1 MPRGKKNLIVSSDP
15 RVKEAKNGKTTL
27 KTFLFKIR
35 DICRNNGIQM
45 DENGNIYADLIYDDL
60 LFLKDLWKLLESKE
74 LSLDIE
80 YILNGTT
87 LRSIKLNDIATLKNG
102 DSSHMCDVFNRI
114 WLQLQRSNL
123 KSIFDRDFALKGIL
137 KDDQLK
143 TKYKPVLGDILEYVG
158 KVELE
163 EHEDTDPY
171 EYFTQDLKKTKSK
184 YFGQFYTPQTV
195 TECCVNEIKPKF
207 GETGLD
213 PAAGTSKFMRT
224 AASYI
229 AKNENKSEWEAF
241 NLMETVEIES
251 RVHRQGIL
259 GSFIKYKKLA
269 DMNKIRKGNAFD
281 LLLKEETQYDYIL
294 GNPPYGGTVDGF
306 DSLYYTETTEM
317 KAKRLIK
324 TKFVNPIIKHPFI
337 SVKKDTSVLFL
348 QLIVNKLK
356 NGGRAA
362 VVFNGT
368 IMNNQHRDIMEWFL
382 NCCDLRKIIVNPS
395 GTFQCT
401 NIETYSLIFWKGS
414 PTKKIEYYEVITNKK
429 LGEFTRKQ
437 LEENNCDIRP
447 IFYAIKKKDPL
458 IKYSSI
464 SEVCLVK
471 HGAIQASKSIDG
483 PYNCYSGA
491 EDVSTHNEYSFV
503 GPAVIYVNGSSGSKG
518 RVHYANYNEK
528 FAATT
533 LVQVLTPLDNT
544 QIDMKYLWYYFKLN
558 KDSILEMFKSSN
570 MRETIQIN
578 DFVKYIIPLP
588 PLETQQQIVTNL
600 DRILADPHDM
610 KDCIAFTDKAMELM
624 LKDPTG
630 ILLEDVLGGIRLKRS
645 HLKNAAS
652 IKTQMASV
660 MKSVGMRGY
669 ERKKIGDVC
678 YLNPENITKAD
689 KYEKISY
696 IDLSSAKEGSLNE
709 IQEFVFNERPSRAQR
724 KVKKN
729 DIIWGTTRPLSKS
742 YTFIDKDINN
752 LIVSTGFVVI
762 RSKDINKLLHK
773 FLYYS
778 TTTNECIN
786 YLNNKSTGSIF
797 PAFKSDDIAMYDIPI
812 PPLEFQEEVVA
823 RMESL
828 QATAKMLE
836 QHASSSE
843 ENAKFML
850 DGYLG

>member
-1 MPRGKKNLIVSSDP
+1 MPRGKKNTIVSSSTND
-15 RVKEAKNGKTTL
+15 VVTNGKTTL
-27 KTFLFKIR
+27 KVFLFKIR

-60 LFLKDLWKLLESKE
+60 LFIKDLWKLVENKE

-87 LRSIKLNDIATLKNG
+87 LKSIKLNDIATLNSG

-143 TKYKPVLGDILEYVG
+143 TKYKPLLGDILEYVG

-163 EHEDTDPY
+163 DHEDTDPY

-207 GETGLD
+207 GETGID

-229 AKNENKSEWEAF
+229 AKNENKSEWDAF
-241 NLMETVEIES
+241 SKMETVEIES

-259 GSFIKYKKLA
+259 GSFIKYKKIP
-269 DMNKIRKGNAFD
+269 DMNRIRKGNAFD
-281 LLLKEETQYDYIL
+281 LLLKEDKQYHYIL

-317 KAKRLIK
+317 KGKRLIK
-324 TKFVNPIIKHPFI
+324 NKVVNPIIKHPFFV
-337 SVKKDTSVLFL
+337 VKKDTSVLFL

-368 IMNNQHRDIMEWFL
+368 IMNEQHRDVMKWFL

-414 PTKKIEYYEVITNKK
+414 LTQKIEYYEVMTNKK
-429 LGEFTRKQ
+429 IGEFSRAE
-437 LEENNCDIRP
+437 LEVKNWDIRP
-447 IFYAIKKKDPL
+447 IFYAIKQKDSL

-464 SEVCLVK
+464 SGVCLVK
-471 HGAIQASKSIDG
+471 HGNIQASKSIDG

-491 EDVSTHNEYSFV
+491 EEVSRHNEYSFV
-503 GPAVIYVNGSSGSKG
+503 GPAIIYVNGSSGSKG
-518 RVHYANYNEK
+518 RVHYAKHDEK

-533 LVQVLTPLDNT
+533 LVQVLTPLDNK
-544 QIDMKYLWYYFKLN
+544 QIDMKYLWYYFRLN
-558 KDSILEMFKSSN
+558 KDSILETFKSSN
-570 MRETIQIN
+570 MRETIQVN

-588 PLETQQQIVTNL
+588 PLEIQQQIVENL
-600 DRILADPHDM
+600 DRIFADPQDM
-610 KDCIAFTDKAMELM
+610 KDCIAFTDKAMDLM
-624 LKDPTG
+624 LKDPSGT
-630 ILLEDVLGGIRLKRS
+630 LLEDVLAGIRLKRN
-645 HLKNAAS
+645 HLKNATS
-652 IKTQMASV
+652 IKTQMVSV

-669 ERKKIGDVC
+669 EQKKLGDICDLLSGKGGNYQSDGEVYPYYDSNGITGMRKEHCFDGEYIITARKMSIGSVHYATGKFWSSDNTINICVKDTSTLISRFF
-678 YLNPENITKAD
+678 YYWLLNNNKVL
-689 KYEKISY
+689 K
-696 IDLSSAKEGSLNE
+696 DLSSGVKPGIRKSDVAEILIPVAPLETQQQILTILNE
-709 IQEFVFNERPSRAQR
+709 MEGER
-724 KVKKN
+724 
-729 DIIWGTTRPLSKS
+729 KS
-742 YTFIDKDINN
+742 
-752 LIVSTGFVVI
+752 
-762 RSKDINKLLHK
+762 
-773 FLYYS
+773 
-778 TTTNECIN
+778 
-786 YLNNKSTGSIF
+786 
-797 PAFKSDDIAMYDIPI
+797 
-812 PPLEFQEEVVA
+812 
-823 RMESL
+823 
-828 QATAKMLE
+828 LE
-836 QHASSSE
+836 QMASKAE
-843 ENAKFML
+843 ERAKFVL
-850 DGYLG
+850 DGYLST